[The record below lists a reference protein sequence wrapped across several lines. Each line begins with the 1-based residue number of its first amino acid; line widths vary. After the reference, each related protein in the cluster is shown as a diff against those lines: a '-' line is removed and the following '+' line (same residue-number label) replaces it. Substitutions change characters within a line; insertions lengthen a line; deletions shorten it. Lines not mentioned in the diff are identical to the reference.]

1 MTAETTMEKKTHE
14 VTRAEPVR
22 QGFTYVPPVDIV
34 ELPEELVLMADVPGA
49 CPQDID
55 IKYEKGLLTLQAKVA
70 PRQQGKTEFLVREYG
85 VGDYFRSF
93 EVGEGID
100 ADNIEASVQQGVLT
114 LRLPKSAAAKP
125 RKIAVRGA

>member
-1 MTAETTMEKKTHE
+1 
-14 VTRAEPVR
+14 
-22 QGFTYVPPVDIV
+22 
-34 ELPEELVLMADVPGA
+34 
-49 CPQDID
+49 
-55 IKYEKGLLTLQAKVA
+55 VA

-100 ADNIEASVQQGVLT
+100 ADKIEASVQQGVLT